1 VPVRR
6 RLRRALVGA
15 IVAAAA
21 AAPVAR
27 ADSPSADRDRF
38 FIDKIDDDST
48 ADATL
53 WQGSLTSTTFFH
65 RENAA
70 IAAPLSTGGA
80 GTENAA
86 PFLRLFT
93 DLRAQLDARHVSGG
107 PWDGRIDAR
116 LRYVPQVKETWK
128 SFAPQSGTF
137 SGNEYDLREL
147 YAVHG
152 GDRTDVTVGRQI
164 VLDLAAT
171 KIDGIRF
178 DYAKNEKWTYLGF
191 AGLYPVRGSRSV
203 TTDYPKGV
211 DAAGAPTQRVLP
223 GAVGGGAAYRTP
235 RSYGAIGVVGIA
247 SLAKDNATG
256 TDEKPRVFVTANG
269 YYRPSVR
276 LDLFHYAVVDVV
288 GAGGAALTNLSLG
301 ANWKPEARMRI
312 EAQVNTVDTETLNV
326 QAQTQLEDPGPL
338 PGVVQNNI
346 TVSRIAS
353 QSARLGLSVG
363 IGKTE
368 RFEVSTAVQLR
379 RRPDIALTT
388 GDGTAVT
395 IKAAQ
400 GAEVMVQAV
409 DRHSVAGLRL
419 SGMLLRSFGVG
430 STNISR
436 SEAWI
441 GRLGGQRDF
450 KNGKGQWQVDLG
462 YVSSKDD
469 DAGIACDS
477 TMLATCWGS
486 SRSRTISATGLTYY
500 RLGGSWLGVASLEV
514 AEQALTVS
522 DAAMTVKQP
531 GVIMFTGLVRL
542 AYRF

>member
-1 VPVRR
+1 MRRPV
-6 RLRRALVGA
+6 RRALVGA
-15 IVAAAA
+15 ILAAAA
-21 AAPVAR
+21 AAGPSAR

-38 FIDKIDDDST
+38 FIDKIDDET
-48 ADATL
+48 TEDATL
-53 WQGSLTSTTFFH
+53 WQGSLTSTSFFH
-65 RENAA
+65 RENAS
-70 IAAPLSTGGA
+70 IAQPLTGGTT
-80 GTENAA
+80 GTENAT
-86 PFLRLFT
+86 PFMRLFT
-93 DLRAQLDARHVSGG
+93 DLRAQIDARHVKGG
-107 PWDGRIDAR
+107 PWDGRLDAR

-128 SFAPQSGTF
+128 SFSPQSGTF

-152 GDRTDVTVGRQI
+152 GDRTDVTIGRQI

-191 AGLYPVRGSRSV
+191 AGLYPTRGSRSV

-211 DAAGAPTQRVLP
+211 DATGAPTKRVLP
-223 GAVGGGAAYRTP
+223 GAVGGGAAYRT
-235 RSYGAIGVVGIA
+235 RKAYGAIGAVAIA
-247 SLAKDNATG
+247 SLSKDNATG
-256 TDEKPRVFVTANG
+256 TTEKPRVFVTANG
-269 YYRPSVR
+269 YYRPSVK

-288 GAGGAALTNLSLG
+288 GAGGLALTNLSLG
-301 ANWKPEARMRI
+301 ANWKPQARMRV

-326 QAQTQLEDPGPL
+326 QAQTQLETPGPL
-338 PGVVQNNI
+338 AGVVQNNI

-363 IGKTE
+363 LGKTE
-368 RFEVSTAVQLR
+368 RYEVSTSVQLR

-388 GDGTAVT
+388 GDNTTVT

-409 DRHSVAGLRL
+409 DRHSFGGVRL

-430 STNISR
+430 STNIAR

-441 GRLGGQRDF
+441 GRLSGQRDF
-450 KNGKGQWQVDLG
+450 QNGKGQWQVDLG

-469 DAGIACDS
+469 DTGMTCDPN
-477 TMLATCWGS
+477 TLATCWGS
-486 SRSRTISATGLTYY
+486 SKARTLSATGLTYY
-500 RLGGSWLGVASLEV
+500 RLGGSWLAVASLEV
-514 AEQALTVS
+514 ADQALTVS
-522 DAAMTVKQP
+522 DATMTVKQP
-531 GVIMFTGLVRL
+531 GIIMFTGLVRL